1 MPILPDATIY
11 FTPLVYTMA
20 LISIIYGSCATLRQ
34 IDLKSIIAY
43 SSIPHMSV
51 CILGLF
57 SNTIQGIEGAIFLSI
72 AHGIVSPALFILVT
86 LLYERHG
93 SKVLKYYR
101 GLVTNMPIF
110 AVFFFIFTIANCA
123 TPLTANFIGELLS
136 FMGSFQMNPIIT
148 ALAGI
153 SMILSAGYSFWLFNR
168 IQRFLLNLYLT

>member
-1 MPILPDATIY
+1 M
-11 FTPLVYTMA
+11 
-20 LISIIYGSCATLRQ
+20 
-34 IDLKSIIAY
+34 KSIIAY

-57 SNTIQGIEGAIFLSI
+57 SNTVQGIEGAILLSI

-93 SKVLKYYR
+93 TRVLLYFR
-101 GLVTNMPIF
+101 GLTTNMPIF
-110 AVFFFIFTIANCA
+110 AIFFFIFTIANCA
-123 TPLTANFIGELLS
+123 TPLTANFIGELLC
-136 FMGSFQMNPIIT
+136 FMGVFGVNPIIT
-148 ALAGI
+148 ALAGT